1 MAEKPHKQNIVKM
14 QSRAGKVANQ
24 SIGLCEVYS
33 ASFGAFPSKNAA
45 LFQFKSW
52 EKSMK
57 IRRFY
62 ENRAYQE
69 AKDNGD
75 LF

>member
-1 MAEKPHKQNIVKM
+1 M

-24 SIGLCEVYS
+24 PIRQGEIYS
-33 ASFGAFPSKNAA
+33 ASFGVFPSKIAA
-45 LFQFKSW
+45 LSQFKSW

-62 ENRAYQE
+62 ENRTYQE
-69 AKDNGD
+69 AKDNHD

>member
-24 SIGLCEVYS
+24 SIRQGEIYS
-33 ASFGAFPSKNAA
+33 ASFRVFPSKIAA
-45 LFQFKSW
+45 LSQFKSW

-62 ENRAYQE
+62 ENRTYQE
-69 AKDNGD
+69 AKDNHD